1 MRRVSL
7 HQTDANMK
15 RVMSESNIFRIAEQY
30 GITGT
35 RAAILAFTKYMLKE
49 GSDADLMKMVYKE
62 PKEKK

>member
-1 MRRVSL
+1 
-7 HQTDANMK
+7 MK